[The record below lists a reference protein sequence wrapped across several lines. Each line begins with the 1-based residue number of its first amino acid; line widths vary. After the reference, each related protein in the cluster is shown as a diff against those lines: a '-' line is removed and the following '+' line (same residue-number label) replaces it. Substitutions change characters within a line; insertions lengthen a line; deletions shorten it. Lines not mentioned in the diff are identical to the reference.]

1 MHEISDKTRGNGL
14 VNVKS
19 RPLSSGFLSVWS
31 SVAWAIVIGLGYT
44 ASGRGRRKALLSSS
58 RTTRSSGAPTTH
70 ANGQAQVVAA

>member
-44 ASGRGRRKALLSSS
+44 ASGCGAGKRFCPQAERRDPLECRR
-58 RTTRSSGAPTTH
+58 RTRMGKRRL
-70 ANGQAQVVAA
+70 